1 MDYKAFLQETNENN
15 GRVMHA
21 APKAAQA
28 FFGLYRTACEA
39 NALDAKV
46 KALIALGISIA
57 AKCEGCI
64 AMHVAA
70 AIEAGATMEEIAD
83 TVAVAMAM
91 GGGPSLVHGGK
102 AIACAEQLL
111 GK

>member
-1 MDYKAFLQETNENN
+1 MDYKVFLRELNENN
-15 GRVMHA
+15 QRVMHE
-21 APKAAQA
+21 APEATQA
-28 FFGLYRTACEA
+28 FFGLYKTAGEA
-39 NALDAKV
+39 NVLDAKV

-57 AKCEGCI
+57 VKCEGCI
-64 AMHVAA
+64 AMHVSA
-70 AIEAGATMEEIAD
+70 AIENGATMAEIAD
-83 TVAVAMAM
+83 TVAVCLSM